1 MLTKNSV
8 EIIRLFAAFLV
19 EKSPPPSSSPKKGL
33 GGATFHSFPK
43 RVIIIVT
50 TTTTTI
56 PPWFRIVTQGCF
68 SVDGWMD
75 GWQHA
80 EEEMKERS
88 GCSVLHSHSP
98 LLPLTNTVAERRKVD
113 KRAMKQGVH
122 CGKGFPTHEARL
134 KEAPFVEAGYAWR
147 THVL

>member
-1 MLTKNSV
+1 
-8 EIIRLFAAFLV
+8 
-19 EKSPPPSSSPKKGL
+19 
-33 GGATFHSFPK
+33 
-43 RVIIIVT
+43 
-50 TTTTTI
+50 
-56 PPWFRIVTQGCF
+56 
-68 SVDGWMD
+68 MD

-88 GCSVLHSHSP
+88 GCSVLHRHSP

-122 CGKGFPTHEARL
+122 CGKGIPTHEARS

-147 THVL
+147 NHVL